1 MTQDILGV
9 FGFGVMTAGIYV
21 RYGADV
27 ACIIGG
33 AILLALAVIGAI
45 RK

>member
-1 MTQDILGV
+1 MNDAIGV
-9 FGFGVMTAGIYV
+9 IGITTLATGLTI

-27 ACIIGG
+27 ACIIVGG
-33 AILLALAVIGAI
+33 ILLALAIIGAI